1 MSELP
6 PGFQPHFRKS
16 PATDPWEPLYS
27 RRRDDGAVELLF
39 DVRAP
44 HCNGRGFLHGGV
56 LAALC
61 DNAMGLTLAN
71 TLGHAAPHIVT
82 ISLSVD
88 YVGSAEQGA
97 RVVIAPRC
105 LRAASGVSF
114 CDALVTAGERVV
126 ARASASFRVRLPEST
141 ERA

>member
-6 PGFQPHFRKS
+6 PGFQPHFRSS
-16 PATDPWEPLYS
+16 PATNPWEPLYS
-27 RRRDDGAVELLF
+27 RRREDGALELLF
-39 DVRAP
+39 DVRTA

-61 DNAMGLTLAN
+61 DNARGLTVGN
-71 TLGHAAPHIVT
+71 TLGHPAPQIVT
-82 ISLSVD
+82 ISLGVD
-88 YVGSAEQGA
+88 YVGSAEIGA
-97 RVVIAPRC
+97 RVTIAPRC

-114 CDALVTAGERVV
+114 CDALVTAGDRVI
-126 ARASASFRVRLPEST
+126 ARANASFRVRLPEST